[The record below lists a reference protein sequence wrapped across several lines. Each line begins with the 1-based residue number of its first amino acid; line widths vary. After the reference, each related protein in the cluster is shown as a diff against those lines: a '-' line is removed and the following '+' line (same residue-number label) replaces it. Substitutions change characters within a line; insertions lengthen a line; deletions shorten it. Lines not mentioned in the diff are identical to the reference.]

1 MLQLIS
7 SQAEQP
13 NSDGSETK
21 RSDLLKVKKLQ
32 KHLEEI
38 KKKLIKKYPNVNFF
52 AAKLQWGLTQESHLL
67 WYSPTLHRNVEWFL
81 QINLGLGFL

>member
-52 AAKLQWGLTQESHLL
+52 AAKLQ
-67 WYSPTLHRNVEWFL
+67 
-81 QINLGLGFL
+81 